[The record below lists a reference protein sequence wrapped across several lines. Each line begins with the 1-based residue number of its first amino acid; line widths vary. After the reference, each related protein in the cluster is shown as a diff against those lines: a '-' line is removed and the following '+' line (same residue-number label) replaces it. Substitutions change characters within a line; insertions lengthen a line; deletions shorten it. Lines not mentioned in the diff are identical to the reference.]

1 MKLNLHTTTKL
12 YRPFRPT
19 GHLLDGCQNLSIRG
33 VTNVA
38 SEKKNTLISVA
49 LPESH
54 VRSRVLVMLLCALLL
69 TTASVDAAVRSPA
82 QVLKAI
88 GVAIGVAT
96 AATTAAV
103 AAKKTADET
112 GEYIQTRE
120 QLVALQAE
128 KEQLLGSIQ
137 TEYSNY
143 DRLRE
148 LNTSRASVLTIQYE
162 LDNAQASVY
171 WADIF
176 SKPDPFV
183 TVAIAGLGEYVGP
196 HMITDYQSGPIIEN
210 ILIPEAIGS
219 RDLVVYI
226 YDSDSTSDLI
236 WNNILQTAVTFTV
249 TANKVLYARR
259 VDWTAS
265 GRIQLIQDGQ
275 HIELD
280 SPDGIAEFK
289 ISNNGAGDT
298 WKMEWCVLYDAAGAN
313 VGRIK
318 CSCDLQLTPEKKS
331 ILEARMADI
340 QLRINAIA
348 TRIAQIDTTTQQSHR
363 HLGSAVFWGVLSL
376 CAIVVFIKLVF
387 FKSAQ
392 QSNIA

>member
-1 MKLNLHTTTKL
+1 MKLDLHITTKL
-12 YRPFRPT
+12 H
-19 GHLLDGCQNLSIRG
+19 HLLRPAGSSPDCCKHLSIHG
-33 VTNVA
+33 VTSVA
-38 SEKKNTLISVA
+38 SEEKNTLISVA
-49 LPESH
+49 IPESNT
-54 VRSRVLVMLLCALLL
+54 RSRVLVILLCALLV
-69 TTASVDAAVRSPA
+69 TTASVDAAVRAPV
-82 QVLKAI
+82 QLLKAL
-88 GVAIGVAT
+88 GV
-96 AATTAAV
+96 ATTAAFT
-103 AAKKTADET
+103 AKKMTDEIV
-112 GEYIQTRE
+112 EDIQTRE

-183 TVAIAGLGEYVGP
+183 TVAIADLGEYVGP
-196 HMITDYQSGPIIEN
+196 HVITDYQSGLIIEN
-210 ILIPEAIGS
+210 IVIPEAIGS
-219 RDLVVYI
+219 RDLVVSI
-226 YDSDSTSDLI
+226 YDSDSASDRI
-236 WNNILQTAVTFTV
+236 WNNLLQTAVTFTV
-249 TANKVLYARR
+249 SANKVLYARR

-275 HIELD
+275 HIDLD
-280 SPDGIAEFK
+280 SPDGIAVFK

-298 WKMEWCVLYDAAGAN
+298 WKMQWCFLYDAAGTS

-318 CSCDLQLTPEKKS
+318 CSCDLQLTPEKKTR
-331 ILEARMADI
+331 LEAHMADV

-348 TRIAQIDTTTQQSHR
+348 TRIAQIDKQTQQSQR
-363 HLGSAVFWGVLSL
+363 HLGSAVVWGVLLL
-376 CAIVVFIKLVF
+376 CAIVIFIKLVF
-387 FKSAQ
+387 FKSTRQ
-392 QSNIA
+392 VN

>member
-1 MKLNLHTTTKL
+1 MKLNLHIITKL
-12 YRPFRPT
+12 YHFFRPA
-19 GHLLDGCQNLSIRG
+19 GHVLYGCQNLSIHG

-38 SEKKNTLISVA
+38 GEEENTAHISVA
-49 LPESH
+49 IPESH
-54 VRSRVLVMLLCALLL
+54 AKRRVLVILLCALLL
-69 TTASVDAAVRSPA
+69 TTASIDAAVRSPA
-82 QVLKAI
+82 QLLRAI
-88 GVAIGVAT
+88 GVVT
-96 AATTAAV
+96 AATTAAS

-112 GEYIQTRE
+112 GEYIKTRE

-148 LNTSRASVLTIQYE
+148 LNTSRASVFTIQYE
-162 LDNAQASVY
+162 LDNAKASVY

-183 TVAIAGLGEYVGP
+183 TVSIAGLGEYVGP
-196 HMITDYQSGPIIEN
+196 HMITDYQSGLIIEN
-210 ILIPEAIGS
+210 IVIPEAIGS

-265 GRIQLIQDGQ
+265 GTIQLIQDGQ
-275 HIELD
+275 HIDLD
-280 SPDGIAEFK
+280 SPDGIAVFK

-298 WKMEWCVLYDAAGAN
+298 WTMEWCVLYDAAGTS

-331 ILEARMADI
+331 MLEARMADV
-340 QLRINAIA
+340 QRRINAIA